1 MNRSSKLLS
10 QVFWQ
15 LQSRQL
21 TIQKS
26 KHVTSWSLSLSPS
39 HHWRIN
45 TATKFKPTSIQDNA
59 STLKPSDILKGNP
72 FYHEVKLTRHQWIA
86 TCVCGVFLVPLRIA
100 MISVLF
106 SVMWM
111 PYHLVLRASGGL
123 KHRKS
128 PNVSKL
134 EGTFLHWYFWMLS
147 RAIGVSPKFE
157 GKRLIPVTLECQL
170 ETVF

>member
-1 MNRSSKLLS
+1 MNSSGNKLLC
-10 QVFWQ
+10 QVFRL

-21 TIQKS
+21 TIQNS
-26 KHVTSWSLSLSPS
+26 NHVTSRSLSLSTQ
-39 HHWRIN
+39 HNWRIN
-45 TATKFKPTSIQDNA
+45 AATNCKPSGIKDNA
-59 STLKPSDILKGNP
+59 STLNPSDILKGNP

-106 SVMWM
+106 SLMWM

-134 EGTFLHWYFWMLS
+134 EGTFLHWYFWILS

-157 GKRLIPVTLECQL
+157 GKRLIFVSLE
-170 ETVF
+170 